1 MPVAFFISGTDTDV
15 GKTTVAVGLLRAAR
29 LAGMSTAAAKPLAAG
44 CELTAEGLR
53 NGDALAL
60 LAECSEPLAY
70 AEVNPFA
77 FAPAIAP
84 HLAAGEEGLTL
95 EVAELVAAVQ
105 VVLDRR
111 ADFTLVEGAGGW
123 RVPLNKSATLA
134 QLPIALQLPVIL
146 VVAVRLGCI
155 NHALLTVEA
164 IERDGLRV
172 AGWVANLLDPQMP
185 RLEENLAALEARL
198 SAPCLGRIPLL
209 GEATAAH
216 VARYL
221 DLRRLNIPL

>member
-1 MPVAFFISGTDTDV
+1 MKGFANLKGCPPPIRWCTPCCKRSTEMPVAFFITGTDTDV
-15 GKTTVAVGLLRAAR
+15 GKTRVAVGLLRAAR

-60 LAECSEPLAY
+60 LAECSEQLSY

-95 EVAELVAAVQ
+95 EVASLVTAVQ

-111 ADFTLVEGAGGW
+111 GGVPPLRGAGGGGGGPGQ
-123 RVPLNKSATLA
+123 V
-134 QLPIALQLPVIL
+134 
-146 VVAVRLGCI
+146 G
-155 NHALLTVEA
+155 
-164 IERDGLRV
+164 
-172 AGWVANLLDPQMP
+172 
-185 RLEENLAALEARL
+185 
-198 SAPCLGRIPLL
+198 APAP
-209 GEATAAH
+209 
-216 VARYL
+216 
-221 DLRRLNIPL
+221 PPP